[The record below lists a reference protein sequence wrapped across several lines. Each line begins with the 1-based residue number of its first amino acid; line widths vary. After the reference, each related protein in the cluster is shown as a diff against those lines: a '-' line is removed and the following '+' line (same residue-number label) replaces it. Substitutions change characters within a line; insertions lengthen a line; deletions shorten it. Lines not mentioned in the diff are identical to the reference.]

1 MSPVP
6 GRRGPGNPEGVPRSN
21 RTLEAPPDPRPTL
34 EQVAALA
41 GVSRATVSRVVNGS
55 PKVSP
60 VVRAQVE
67 RAVAKLGY
75 VPNRAARSLV
85 TRRADSVALVV
96 SEPHA
101 RFFSEPFFAGMVRGV
116 SGALAETGVQLLLLI
131 AQDLADR
138 PGDHPGSPPDPPRG
152 GRLERYVV
160 GGHVDGVL
168 LASLHGDDPLPATLE
183 RAGVPA
189 VLVGR
194 PAADRGAPAS
204 HVDADNRGG
213 ARAAV
218 GHLAGR
224 GRRRIATITGPLDMG
239 VGLDRLDG
247 YRDGLAAAGLD
258 ADPGLVEPGDF
269 TEEGGAAAT
278 ARLLERPGPPVDAVF
293 AASDLMAAGALRALR
308 TAGRRVPEDVAVV
321 GFEDSAV
328 ARYAQPPLTT
338 VRQPIEEMGRQA
350 TRLLL
355 ARMAGEAGG
364 MHLVLDTELVVRAST

>member
-1 MSPVP
+1 VT
-6 GRRGPGNPEGVPRSN
+6 GGPG
-21 RTLEAPPDPRPTL
+21 APPTL
-34 EQVAALA
+34 EEVAALA

-60 VVRAQVE
+60 AVRAQVE

-96 SEPHA
+96 SEPHT

-116 SGALAETGVQLLLLI
+116 SAALAETGVQLQLLI
-131 AQDLADR
+131 AHDVGDR
-138 PGDHPGSPPDPPRG
+138 
-152 GRLERYVV
+152 GRLERHVV

-168 LASLHGDDPLPATLE
+168 LASLHGDDPLPGTLE

-194 PAADRGAPAS
+194 PAGSGPAS
-204 HVDADNRGG
+204 YVDADNRGG
-213 ARAAV
+213 ARKAV
-218 GHLAGR
+218 DHLARR
-224 GRRRIATITGPLDMG
+224 GRRRIAAITGPQDMG
-239 VGLDRLDG
+239 VGQDRLDG
-247 YRDGLAAAGLD
+247 YLDGLAAAGL
-258 ADPGLVEPGDF
+258 ADDLVEAGDF
-269 TEEGGAAAT
+269 TEEGGAAAMG
-278 ARLLERPGPPVDAVF
+278 RLLARPGPPVDAVF

-308 TAGRRVPEDVAVV
+308 AAGRRVPDDVAVV

-350 TRLLL
+350 ARLLL
-355 ARMAGEAGG
+355 AKVAGETGG
-364 MHLVLDTELVVRAST
+364 MHLILDVELVVRASA

>member
-1 MSPVP
+1 MTSSP
-6 GRRGPGNPEGVPRSN
+6 
-21 RTLEAPPDPRPTL
+21 PTL

-60 VVRAQVE
+60 EVRAQVE

-96 SEPHA
+96 SESHA

-116 SGALAETGVQLLLLI
+116 SAALAETGVQLLLLI
-131 AQDLADR
+131 AQDLPDR
-138 PGDHPGSPPDPPRG
+138 S
-152 GRLERYVV
+152 RLERYVV

-168 LASLHGDDPLPATLE
+168 LASLHGDDPLPGALE
-183 RAGVPA
+183 RASVPA
-189 VLVGR
+189 VLAGR
-194 PAADRGAPAS
+194 PAGPLPAS
-204 HVDADNRGG
+204 YVDADNRGG
-213 ARAAV
+213 AGKAV
-218 GHLAGR
+218 EHLVRR

-239 VGLDRLDG
+239 VGLDRLEG
-247 YRDGLAAAGLD
+247 YREGLAAAGLA
-258 ADPGLVEPGDF
+258 ADEDLVEPGDF
-269 TEEGGAAAT
+269 TEEGGAAAM
-278 ARLLERPGPPVDAVF
+278 ARLLARPGPPVDAVF

-308 TAGRRVPEDVAVV
+308 AAGRRVPEDVAVV

-350 TRLLL
+350 ARMLL
-355 ARMAGEAGG
+355 AKIAGETGG
-364 MHLVLDTELVVRAST
+364 MHLILDVDLVVRAST

>member
-1 MSPVP
+1 VT
-6 GRRGPGNPEGVPRSN
+6 GGPGP
-21 RTLEAPPDPRPTL
+21 PTL

-60 VVRAQVE
+60 AVRAQVE

-116 SGALAETGVQLLLLI
+116 SAALAETGVQLLLLI
-131 AQDLADR
+131 AQDLPDR
-138 PGDHPGSPPDPPRG
+138 GW
-152 GRLERYVV
+152 LERYVV

-168 LASLHGDDPLPATLE
+168 LASLHGDDPLPGTLE

-189 VLVGR
+189 VLIGR
-194 PAADRGAPAS
+194 PVDQAAPGS
-204 HVDADNRGG
+204 YVDADNRGG
-213 ARAAV
+213 AGKAV
-218 GHLAGR
+218 GHLARR
-224 GRRRIATITGPLDMG
+224 GRRRIATITGSLDMG
-239 VGLDRLDG
+239 VGQDRLEG
-247 YRDGLAAAGLD
+247 YRDGLAAAGLAGAGD
-258 ADPGLVEPGDF
+258 LVETGDF
-269 TEEGGAAAT
+269 TEEGGAAAMG
-278 ARLLERPGPPVDAVF
+278 RLLERPGDPVDAVF

-308 TAGRRVPEDVAVV
+308 AAGRRVPEEVAVV

-355 ARMAGEAGG
+355 AQVAGEAGG
-364 MHLVLDTELVVRAST
+364 MHLILDTELVVRASA

>member
-1 MSPVP
+1 VTP
-6 GRRGPGNPEGVPRSN
+6 
-21 RTLEAPPDPRPTL
+21 PTL

-55 PKVSP
+55 PRVSP
-60 VVRAQVE
+60 AVRAQVE

-85 TRRADSVALVV
+85 TRRGDSVALVV

-116 SGALAETGVQLLLLI
+116 SAALAGTGVQLLLLI
-131 AQDLADR
+131 AQDLPDR
-138 PGDHPGSPPDPPRG
+138 

-168 LASLHGDDPLPATLE
+168 LASLHADDPLPATLE

-194 PAADRGAPAS
+194 PAGRGGPGAS
-204 HVDADNRGG
+204 YVDADNRGG
-213 ARAAV
+213 ARMAV
-218 GHLAGR
+218 DHLAAL
-224 GRRRIATITGPLDMG
+224 GRRRIAIITGGLDMG
-239 VGLDRLDG
+239 VGVDRLDG

-258 ADPGLVEPGDF
+258 GGGGELEEAGDF
-269 TEEGGAAAT
+269 TEEGGAAAMT
-278 ARLLERPGPPVDAVF
+278 RLLARPGRPVDAVF

-308 TAGRRVPEDVAVV
+308 AAGRRVPDDVAVV

-355 ARMAGEAGG
+355 AKVAGQAGG
-364 MHLVLDTELVVRAST
+364 MHLVLDVELVVRASA

>member
-1 MSPVP
+1 V
-6 GRRGPGNPEGVPRSN
+6 
-21 RTLEAPPDPRPTL
+21 TLPPTL

-60 VVRAQVE
+60 GVRAQVE

-85 TRRADSVALVV
+85 TRQSDSVALVV

-116 SGALAETGVQLLLLI
+116 SAALAATGVQLVLLI
-131 AQDLADR
+131 AQDLPDR
-138 PGDHPGSPPDPPRG
+138 R
-152 GRLERYVV
+152 RLERYVV

-168 LASLHGDDPLPATLE
+168 LASLHGDDPLPGTLE

-189 VLVGR
+189 VLIGR
-194 PAADRGAPAS
+194 PTGGVRGTAGVVPRWIGGTVPAS
-204 HVDADNRGG
+204 WVDADNRGG
-213 ARAAV
+213 AGKAV
-218 GHLAGR
+218 DHLAR
-224 GRRRIATITGPLDMG
+224 KGRRRIATITGPLDMG
-239 VGLDRLDG
+239 VGLDRLEG
-247 YRDGLAAAGLD
+247 YRDGLAAAGL
-258 ADPGLVEPGDF
+258 AGAGELVETGDF
-269 TEEGGAAAT
+269 TEQGGAAAM
-278 ARLLERPGPPVDAVF
+278 ARLLECPGSPVDAVF

-355 ARMAGEAGG
+355 ARVAGEAGA
-364 MHLVLDTELVVRAST
+364 MHLVLDTELVVRFSA

>member
-1 MSPVP
+1 
-6 GRRGPGNPEGVPRSN
+6 
-21 RTLEAPPDPRPTL
+21 
-34 EQVAALA
+34 
-41 GVSRATVSRVVNGS
+41 VSRATVSRVVNGS

-96 SEPHA
+96 SEPRA

-116 SGALAETGVQLLLLI
+116 SAALAETGVQLLLLI
-131 AQDLADR
+131 AQDLPDR
-138 PGDHPGSPPDPPRG
+138 R
-152 GRLERYVV
+152 RLQRYVV

-168 LASLHGDDPLPATLE
+168 LASLHGDDPLPGALE

-194 PAADRGAPAS
+194 PPEPAPAS
-204 HVDADNRGG
+204 YVDADNRGG
-213 ARAAV
+213 AGKAV
-218 GHLAGR
+218 EHLARR

-239 VGLDRLDG
+239 VGLDRLEG
-247 YRDGLAAAGLD
+247 YRDALAAAGLA
-258 ADPGLVEPGDF
+258 ADGDLVETGDF

-278 ARLLERPGPPVDAVF
+278 ARLLARPGAPVDAVF

-308 TAGRRVPEDVAVV
+308 AAGRRVPEDVAVV

-350 TRLLL
+350 TRMLL
-355 ARMAGEAGG
+355 AKIAGETGG
-364 MHLVLDTELVVRAST
+364 MHLILDVDLVERAST

>member
-1 MSPVP
+1 VT
-6 GRRGPGNPEGVPRSN
+6 G
-21 RTLEAPPDPRPTL
+21 PTL

-55 PKVSP
+55 PGVSP
-60 VVRAQVE
+60 VVRAEVE

-101 RFFSEPFFAGMVRGV
+101 RVVSEPFFAGMVRGV
-116 SGALAETGVQLLLLI
+116 SAALAETGVQLLLLI
-131 AQDLADR
+131 AQDLDR
-138 PGDHPGSPPDPPRG
+138 

-168 LASLHGDDPLPATLE
+168 LASLHGDDPLPAILE

-189 VLVGR
+189 VLIGR
-194 PAADRGAPAS
+194 PAGRGGPGS
-204 HVDADNRGG
+204 YVDADNRGG

-218 GHLAGR
+218 AHLAER

-247 YRDGLAAAGLD
+247 YRDGLAAAGLA
-258 ADPGLVEPGDF
+258 ADPGLVVAGDF
-269 TEEGGAAAT
+269 TEEAGAAAT
-278 ARLLERPGPPVDAVF
+278 ARLLARPGPPVDAIF
-293 AASDLMAAGALRALR
+293 AASDLMAAGALGALGA
-308 TAGRRVPEDVAVV
+308 AGRRVPEDVAVV

-338 VRQPIEEMGRQA
+338 VCQPIEEMGRQA

-355 ARMAGEAGG
+355 AKEAGDATG
-364 MHLVLDTELVVRAST
+364 MHLILDTELVVRAST

>member
-1 MSPVP
+1 VT
-6 GRRGPGNPEGVPRSN
+6 GGPG
-21 RTLEAPPDPRPTL
+21 APPTL

-55 PKVSP
+55 AKVSP
-60 VVRAQVE
+60 AVRAQVE

-101 RFFSEPFFAGMVRGV
+101 RFFSEPFFAAMVRGV
-116 SGALAETGVQLLLLI
+116 SAALAETGVQLQLLI
-131 AQDLADR
+131 AHDVGDR
-138 PGDHPGSPPDPPRG
+138 

-168 LASLHGDDPLPATLE
+168 LASLHGDDPLPGTLE

-194 PAADRGAPAS
+194 PAGSGPAS
-204 HVDADNRGG
+204 YVDADNRGG
-213 ARAAV
+213 ARKAV
-218 GHLAGR
+218 DHLARR
-224 GRRRIATITGPLDMG
+224 GRRRIATIAGPQDMG
-239 VGLDRLDG
+239 VGQDRLDG
-247 YRDGLAAAGLD
+247 YRDGLAAAGL
-258 ADPGLVEPGDF
+258 ADDGLVEAGDF
-269 TEEGGAAAT
+269 TEEGGAAAM
-278 ARLLERPGPPVDAVF
+278 ARLLARPGPPVDAVF
-293 AASDLMAAGALRALR
+293 AASDLMAAGALRGLR
-308 TAGRRVPEDVAVV
+308 AAGRRVPDDVAVV

-338 VRQPIEEMGRQA
+338 VRQPIGEMGRQA

-355 ARMAGEAGG
+355 ARVAGETGG
-364 MHLVLDTELVVRAST
+364 MHLILDVELVVRASA

>member
-1 MSPVP
+1 VSGGSGGLKPRSP
-6 GRRGPGNPEGVPRSN
+6 GTGVP
-21 RTLEAPPDPRPTL
+21 PTL

-60 VVRAQVE
+60 AVRAQVE

-116 SGALAETGVQLLLLI
+116 SAALAGTGVQLVLLI
-131 AQDLADR
+131 AQDLPDR
-138 PGDHPGSPPDPPRG
+138 

-168 LASLHGDDPLPATLE
+168 LASLHGDDPLPGTLE

-189 VLVGR
+189 VLIGR
-194 PAADRGAPAS
+194 PVDQAAPGS
-204 HVDADNRGG
+204 YVDADNRGG
-213 ARAAV
+213 AGKAV
-218 GHLAGR
+218 GHLARR

-239 VGLDRLDG
+239 VGLDRLEG
-247 YRDGLAAAGLD
+247 YRDGLAAAGLAGAGD
-258 ADPGLVEPGDF
+258 LVETGDF
-269 TEEGGAAAT
+269 TEEGGAAAM
-278 ARLLERPGPPVDAVF
+278 ARLLERPGSPVDAVF
-293 AASDLMAAGALRALR
+293 AASDMMAAGALRALR

-355 ARMAGEAGG
+355 ARVAGEAGG
-364 MHLVLDTELVVRAST
+364 MHLILETELVVRVSA